1 MKKLIFLVVTL
12 AMLMSANAF
21 ACHKGETG
29 NVFKNPY
36 FEIVATI
43 KDAPSETVPDAER
56 IGSYMYSTTEEETG
70 KTILEETIYYADGS
84 YVVNKLF
91 DMEGYDAYPATKYF
105 PGGFDDVDGFYVTFE
120 QSEEKINGDDLE
132 HIYLIDTNGDE
143 IVKTLI
149 GGRVSKYIPEL
160 YTVKY
165 SVYFLDE
172 NGEISKTPAYEGLSG
187 SAFEKLIYGSEYND
201 GLKFGKTGPEE
212 EWSLS
217 GYSDINDKVY
227 FVDPVATYYNY
238 FYNLGYLVEASNNGG
253 IMDYS
258 VEDPESQRVFCSS
271 MTNVFT
277 DENISFHDVN
287 ITDIFDSGY
296 IFVDVKDETRKETSY
311 IAKIKKPA
319 VIRVMIDGEK
329 VRFDVLPAI
338 KDGRTLVPLRAIF
351 EALGADVVWDGE
363 NQKITATKGDLS
375 VELIIG
381 SNEIKV
387 GSETKTLD
395 VAAQI
400 VDGRTLVPAR
410 AIAESFGC
418 NVEWKDAERAVI
430 ITTK

>member
-1 MKKLIFLVVTL
+1 
-12 AMLMSANAF
+12 
-21 ACHKGETG
+21 
-29 NVFKNPY
+29 
-36 FEIVATI
+36 
-43 KDAPSETVPDAER
+43 
-56 IGSYMYSTTEEETG
+56 
-70 KTILEETIYYADGS
+70 
-84 YVVNKLF
+84 
-91 DMEGYDAYPATKYF
+91 
-105 PGGFDDVDGFYVTFE
+105 
-120 QSEEKINGDDLE
+120 
-132 HIYLIDTNGDE
+132 
-143 IVKTLI
+143 
-149 GGRVSKYIPEL
+149 
-160 YTVKY
+160 
-165 SVYFLDE
+165 
-172 NGEISKTPAYEGLSG
+172 
-187 SAFEKLIYGSEYND
+187 
-201 GLKFGKTGPEE
+201 
-212 EWSLS
+212 
-217 GYSDINDKVY
+217 
-227 FVDPVATYYNY
+227 
-238 FYNLGYLVEASNNGG
+238 
-253 IMDYS
+253 MDYS
-258 VEDPESQRVFCSS
+258 VEDPESQRVFCSAL
-271 MTNVFT
+271 TNIFT
-277 DENISFHDVN
+277 DESISFHDVN
-287 ITDIFDSGY
+287 ITDIFDTGY
-296 IFVDVKDETRKETSY
+296 LFVDVKDETRKETSY